1 MTDGFTEMKTA
12 LSDIG
17 KRIVIVEKYNGIIKE
32 VFEDETWYI
41 WIPMIIATNKN
52 VENDNQL
59 EKSYIDEHQNSI
71 QKIRQV
77 QEKFDDEKDKE
88 KSKYNLIFCNIIESL
103 SFNDWS

>member
-59 EKSYIDEHQNSI
+59 EKSYIDEHQNSM

-88 KSKYNLIFCNIIESL
+88 QSKYNLIFCNIIESL